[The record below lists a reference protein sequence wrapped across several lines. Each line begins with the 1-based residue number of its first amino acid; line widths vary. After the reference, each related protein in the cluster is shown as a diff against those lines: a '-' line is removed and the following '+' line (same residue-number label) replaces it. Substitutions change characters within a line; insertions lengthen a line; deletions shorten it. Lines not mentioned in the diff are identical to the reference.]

1 MNKIKN
7 AGKKV
12 EEAWLWLDKKVSK
25 LSNVFNNKVEV
36 LNSKVRRKKKP
47 IIIATVILLVFMLTS
62 ALVLASYRSVSYQ
75 NTGVVINYTE

>member
-25 LSNVFNNKVEV
+25 LSNILNNKVEV

-62 ALVLASYRSVSYQ
+62 ALVLASFRSVSYQ